1 MGSKL
6 ALQIVIGHVQSL
18 RRSCEVCC
26 WAEQQK
32 KDIEIK
38 GKIKETFTSLLTLST
53 GAYSA
58 GGREREGVCLSHC
71 QFVASNCRC
80 CFSCFNLLL
89 TCGLKTIEVWL
100 SLNYSCL
107 WGEKEEEGRRGERL
121 KLAD

>member
-32 KDIEIK
+32 KKDIEIK

-58 GGREREGVCLSHC
+58 GGGRGRCLLESLPI
-71 QFVASNCRC
+71 CRQQL
-80 CFSCFNLLL
+80 SLLL
-89 TCGLKTIEVWL
+89 QLLQLVVDMWLKDNR
-100 SLNYSCL
+100 SLV
-107 WGEKEEEGRRGERL
+107 
-121 KLAD
+121 